1 MEKKKSILIPERIH
15 DIEIMLNKTNIDSIV
30 DFKHS
35 NESSQL
41 RSETIKSEDI
51 RELLPKRYLDFTT
64 AINQLGGKLL
74 YIKSGSTGHTFRGV
88 HPDNETKKKDYAV
101 KIVAYPKKENY
112 GDMYNIKRP
121 ENVELL
127 MIRLLSY
134 FVINKQTPHIILPI
148 TTFNTSIK
156 PFLSLSKDDI
166 VNNKRYDKFL
176 ERYKKGEYYSNVS
189 VLVSEW
195 ANAGDLLDYLRKH
208 YTNFKLMHWRTLF
221 FQVLSVLAVIQS
233 KYPGFRHN
241 DLKANNLLVNE
252 MKILP
257 NNDKHKYIINGQTY
271 VVANAGFQIKLWDF
285 DFAAI
290 PGIIDNSKV
299 EAEWTRKINV
309 NPVKNRYYDVHYFF
323 NTLTQAGFFPEF
335 FTDPIIPSK
344 AKEFVN
350 RIIPDKFKKGE
361 LVSER
366 GRILINEEYLTPD
379 EILKNDPFFKVYNV
393 AD

>member
-1 MEKKKSILIPERIH
+1 MEKKKFSTTSERIDTINELLSNTH
-15 DIEIMLNKTNIDSIV
+15 IDSIINYKNN
-30 DFKHS
+30 DERKKEF
-35 NESSQL
+35 NLSSD
-41 RSETIKSEDI
+41 DI
-51 RELLPKRYLDFTT
+51 RELLPKKFIDFTQ
-64 AINQLGGKLL
+64 AIEELGGKLL
-74 YIKSGSTGHTFRGV
+74 YFKSGSTGHTFKGV
-88 HPDNETKKKDYAV
+88 YPDINKNSYAV
-101 KIVAYPKKENY
+101 KIVAYPKRENY

-208 YTNFKLMHWRTLF
+208 YTTFKIMHWRTLF

-285 DFAAI
+285 DLAAI

-309 NPVKNRYYDVHYFF
+309 NPVRNRYYDVHYFF

-350 RIIPDKFKKGE
+350 RIVPDKFKKGE

-379 EILKNDPFFKVYNV
+379 EILKNDPFFKVYKV